1 MLFDHKPA
9 HPAPQED
16 LANLKITDARV
27 KDTLSVNGAAEDFTD
42 IDFTVDRRDL
52 YEAGSKRWTELSG
65 TWRDRRVFLEV
76 HNEDTVEVL
85 GSFDGRKIT
94 LDELG
99 LSEDDMGQLDARQN
113 PADFLD
119 FEGKFW
125 LYRFSREM
133 GVFSDGAGVSQDKP
147 GSGFYGWE
155 FHEQDGKRCLSVRK
169 FEGEPFIASIRVK
182 VEPTDITIYR
192 GS

>member
-1 MLFDHKPA
+1 MLFDRKPA
-9 HPAPQED
+9 APEVD

-27 KDTLSVNGAAEDFTD
+27 KDTLSVAGAAEDFSD
-42 IDFTVDRRDL
+42 IDFTVDRCDR
-52 YEAGSKRWTELSG
+52 YEAGSKRWIELSG
-65 TWRDRRVFLEV
+65 TWRDCRVFLEV

-99 LSEDDMGQLDARQN
+99 LSEDDMAQLDSRQN

-133 GVFSDGAGVSQDKP
+133 GVFSDAAGLSQS
-147 GSGFYGWE
+147 GTGRGFYGWE
-155 FHEQDGKRCLSVRK
+155 FHEQDGKRYLSVRK
-169 FEGEPFIASIRVK
+169 FEGEPFTGSIRVR
-182 VEPTDITIYR
+182 VEPSDITVFR
-192 GS
+192 GA